1 MENFITL
8 KQLSDQITSI
18 INQNF
23 TSSYWV
29 LMDIQKLN
37 LYRTGHAYPELV
49 EKDEKTNK
57 IVAQMHGIIW
67 SSDF

>member
-37 LYRTGHAYPELV
+37 LYRTACISELV

-67 SSDF
+67 S